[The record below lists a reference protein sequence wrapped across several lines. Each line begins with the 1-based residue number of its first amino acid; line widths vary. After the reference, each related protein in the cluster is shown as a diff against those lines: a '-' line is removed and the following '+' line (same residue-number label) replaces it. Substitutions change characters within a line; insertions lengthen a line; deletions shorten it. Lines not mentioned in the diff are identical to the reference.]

1 MSLNEIRN
9 LARQHNKASQIKG
22 IDTLSRSALMGEI
35 EKMGYRIDH
44 EKKRIIKKTM
54 NNIERKKQTKSIA
67 PEGERKPQKR
77 TKKKALIAG
86 GEKPPMVKKVPKGFH
101 RMPDGSIMADKD
113 MPKKKTTKKGNARK
127 GQPVGSRLAFD
138 DTKQE
143 ADKMK
148 KKKKPP
154 PIKPA
159 LEKQKKKKEEL
170 EKKRKALA
178 SGYKVSNL

>member
-101 RMPDGSIMADKD
+101 RMPDG
-113 MPKKKTTKKGNARK
+113 
-127 GQPVGSRLAFD
+127 QPVGSRLAFD

>member
-1 MSLNEIRN
+1 MPRVKAGEMSLPEIRN

-54 NNIERKKQTKSIA
+54 NNIERKKQNKSIA

-77 TKKKALIAG
+77 TKTKALIAG
-86 GEKPPMVKKVPKGFH
+86 GEKPPMVKK
-101 RMPDGSIMADKD
+101 
-113 MPKKKTTKKGNARK
+113 TTKKGNARK
-127 GQPVGSRLAFD
+127 GKPVGSRLAFD
-138 DTKQE
+138 ATKQE
-143 ADKMK
+143 ADK
-148 KKKKPP
+148 KKPP
-154 PIKPA
+154 NVKAAIA
-159 LEKQKKKKEEL
+159 KQKKKKQEL
-170 EKKRKALA
+170 EKKRKELA